1 MSETP
6 DPVEHRPRP
15 GGRSARVVH
24 DVLDAVLAELA
35 ERGYALLSMEAVAQR
50 AGVNKTTIY
59 RRWPTKPELVLH
71 ALQELSIRS
80 VAVPE
85 TGTVREDLI
94 QTLRQLSTG
103 MSSPLGRNLMVRLQV
118 ESTNEEV
125 AAIGPSI
132 AASFHARPT
141 PSSSCSPS
149 PEPSSTGS
157 SGTAGPSPRTF
168 SGASSTSCWRER
180 DTEGEQGRGRSD
192 VPLPAPGSDIGFA
205 SAEVSLASSSEKNA
219 FERPVKSASV
229 SAISCPIPYGRIA
242 VSSARFIV
250 APAESSHESGLTGSH
265 VPPSRRRGSS
275 PGSLGK
281 VCPHGTCSNSECQ
294 QL

>member
-125 AAIGPSI
+125 AAIGRSLIDKREAVMAEVVRRAIDRGELPRSTDPQFLLLTLSG
-132 AASFHARPT
+132 AVQHWVLRHRGPVPADVLGRLVDLVLEGARHGGG
-141 PSSSCSPS
+141 
-149 PEPSSTGS
+149 TGS
-157 SGTAGPSPRTF
+157 R
-168 SGASSTSCWRER
+168 
-180 DTEGEQGRGRSD
+180 
-192 VPLPAPGSDIGFA
+192 
-205 SAEVSLASSSEKNA
+205 K
-219 FERPVKSASV
+219 K
-229 SAISCPIPYGRIA
+229 
-242 VSSARFIV
+242 
-250 APAESSHESGLTGSH
+250 
-265 VPPSRRRGSS
+265 
-275 PGSLGK
+275 
-281 VCPHGTCSNSECQ
+281 
-294 QL
+294 